1 MHIPQLRV
9 RTGFSFRECY
19 GQIDD
24 IAARLQEIGATS
36 AGIVDAGTWGHVTF
50 EKEMKKAGVTPMF
63 GMEVPIYSRD
73 EEGERGPFSPRAWML
88 AKDTRKFYNA
98 TTQSVQNRGMTREE
112 FGCMQ
117 GMMNSESHVYKFAG
131 GAIDSL
137 RYGDYDYIDLNP
149 ASIVT
154 AHRGMHH
161 HRLTGIPIV
170 ITSYNDMP
178 SIDDASY
185 AYGWEVRDSV
195 GIRHIATVDEIWSKL
210 QLIMTRKEF
219 DLAVAQTHLV
229 AECLKGVSLQKAPI
243 IEAPGDLLQLCRA
256 GQAVRLATGRIPE
269 WTPVYEERL
278 IEEIRQIQFKKFD
291 SYFVVVADLIQYAKK
306 HMFVGPARGS
316 AAGSLVCFLMGIT
329 EIDPLPYNLLF
340 QRFIDISREDFPD
353 IDIDFSDSK
362 RYMVFDY
369 LREKY
374 GASHVSKVG
383 NVSTLQPKSVLPQVG
398 KKFKLPASDSF
409 NLHNVLYKY
418 ADGDPRYGHALE
430 DTFNKTGPGAAF
442 KERNPEAAHI
452 MEVIETHPSH
462 TSVHAG
468 GVLVCNDPISD
479 FCTLTEDGVA
489 QIDKVD
495 AEYLNL
501 LKIDALGLRTLGI
514 IEDSGVIDAATL
526 YGLPFD
532 DPEVLA
538 VIANDQCSGVFQF
551 EGAAVRSATKQIEN
565 FNRFEQIVNL
575 TALARP
581 GPMGSGMD
589 RSYINRANGKEKV
602 TYDFPLLESHLKE
615 TFGVIVYQE
624 QLMSII
630 REIGGFDWAKTSAVR
645 KGMAKSKGEEYLNQ
659 WKPDFVSGAVK
670 NGVHEEDAEKLWKEM
685 STFGAYGFNKSHSV
699 AYGAVTYWTC
709 YLKRYHR
716 LEFAAACLRAAK
728 DDDQTIAILREL
740 AAEGVS
746 YTPIDPDYSEM
757 NWKVADGR
765 LIGGIMNAKGYGAV
779 KALKFVED
787 RERWNQMHAS
797 GTMTNAEIKKEI
809 KAKERLANSQ
819 VLFGDLR
826 EAHSKFGHFYD
837 NPRLADVRTG
847 EPILEMKAV
856 ANRKEAVIIAK
867 VNSKKVQDERSSDR
881 TKKRGGKEWGTGPS
895 EFVDLF
901 MVDDSADTP
910 MRFRIK
916 PENFDLYAKPL
927 IDDPKGTW
935 YLVRAWKLP
944 DIDMFIVKRIKRL
957 EDEPKGI
964 EGLEESQ
971 GSDGHE
977 PLSESGTSGEHAEIP
992 SGYYRDQSEGPD
1004 VLD

>member
-1 MHIPQLRV
+1 MMHIPQLRV
-9 RTGFSFRECY
+9 RTGFTFRDCY
-19 GQIDD
+19 GEISD
-24 IAARLQEIGATS
+24 IAVRLKDIGAES
-36 AGIVDAGTWGHVTF
+36 AGIVDHGTWGHVTW
-50 EKEMKKAGVTPMF
+50 EKELTKAGIAPMF
-63 GMEVPIYSRD
+63 GMEVPIYGHD
-73 EEGERGPFSPRAWML
+73 LEGEVKPFKPRAWML
-88 AKDTRKFYNA
+88 AADTRAFYNA
-98 TTQSVQNRGMTREE
+98 TTQSVQNKGMTRAE
-112 FGCMQ
+112 FGAMQ
-117 GMMNSESHVYKFAG
+117 GAWSKEDAKVFKFSG
-131 GAIDSL
+131 GAIDDL
-137 RYGDYDYIDLNP
+137 NFGDYDFIDLNP
-149 ASIVT
+149 SAIT
-154 AHRGMHH
+154 LAHRGVTK
-161 HRLTGIPIV
+161 HRQSGIPMV

-178 SIDDASY
+178 TPEDARF
-185 AYGWEVRDSV
+185 AHGWEVRDSV
-195 GIRHIATVDEIWSKL
+195 GMRHIATVEEIWSRLKL
-210 QLIMTRKEF
+210 VMTREEF
-219 DLAVAQTHLV
+219 DEACENTREVA
-229 AECLKGVSLQKAPI
+229 ARLKDVRLQKAPVI
-243 IEAPGDLLQLCRA
+243 SVAGDILELCRA
-256 GQAVRLATGRIPE
+256 GMVERLHSGRIQT
-269 WTPVYEERL
+269 WTQEYEDRL
-278 IEEIRQIQFKKFD
+278 LEEIRQIQLKGFD
-291 SYFVVVADLIQYAKK
+291 SYFVVVADLIAYAKK

-362 RYMVFDY
+362 RFMVFDY

-374 GASHVSKVG
+374 GNSHVSKVG

-409 NLHNVLYKY
+409 ALHNVLFKY
-418 ADGDPRYGHALE
+418 LDGDPRYGHALE

-442 KERNPEAAHI
+442 KERNPEAVRI
-452 MEVIETHPSH
+452 MEVLECHPSH

-479 FCTLTEDGVA
+479 FCTLTEEGVA
-489 QIDKVD
+489 QLDKVD

-514 IEDSGVIDAATL
+514 LEDTGVIDAPTL

-538 VIANDQCSGVFQF
+538 IIGNDQVSGVFQF
-551 EGAAVRSATKQIEN
+551 EGAAVRAATKQIAD
-565 FNRFEQIVNL
+565 FNRFDQIVNL

-589 RSYINRANGKEKV
+589 KSYINRANGKEKV
-602 TYDFPLLESHLKE
+602 TYDFPQLETHLKD

-659 WKPDFVSGAVK
+659 WRPDFIAGAIA
-670 NGVHEEDAEKLWKEM
+670 NGVDEADAAKLWKEM

-699 AYGAVTYWTC
+699 AYAAVTYWTC
-709 YLKRYHR
+709 YMKRYHR

-746 YTPIDPDYSEM
+746 YTPIDPDFSEM

-779 KALKFVED
+779 KAAAYVEK
-787 RERWNQMHAS
+787 R
-797 GTMTNAEIKKEI
+797 NAGLLTQKDKD
-809 KAKERLANSQ
+809 RLANSQ
-819 VLFGDLR
+819 VNFGDLR
-826 EAHSKFGHFYD
+826 EAHTKWGHFYD
-837 NPRLADVRTG
+837 NPRLANVLTG
-847 EPILEMKAV
+847 EPILGMKEV
-856 ANRKEAVIIAK
+856 ADRKEAVIIAK
-867 VNSKKVQDERSSDR
+867 LGSKKVQDERSADR
-881 TKKRGGKEWGTGPS
+881 TKKRGKAWGDGPS

-901 MVDDSADTP
+901 MADDSADTP

-916 PENFDLYAKPL
+916 PENFDIYAKPL
-927 IDDPKGTW
+927 LDDPKGTW

-944 DIDMFIVKRIKRL
+944 EIDMFIVKRIK
-957 EDEPKGI
+957 K
-964 EGLEESQ
+964 LEESNEQ
-971 GSDGHE
+971 E
-977 PLSESGTSGEHAEIP
+977 KRATSVVE
-992 SGYYRDQSEGPD
+992 SEGSCGEVGAEAGAD
-1004 VLD
+1004 

>member
-19 GQIDD
+19 GQVSD
-24 IAARLQEIGATS
+24 IAARLKAIGCES
-36 AGIVDAGTWGHVTF
+36 AGIVDQGTWGHVTW
-50 EKEMKKAGVTPMF
+50 EKEMKSAGITPMF

-73 EEGERGPFSPRAWML
+73 EEGERNPFTPRAWML
-88 AKDTRKFYNA
+88 AADTRRFYNA
-98 TTQSVQNRGMTREE
+98 TTQSIQNRGMSREE
-112 FGCMQ
+112 FGAIPSAFDF
-117 GMMNSESHVYKFAG
+117 NAAHVFKFAG

-137 RYGDYDYIDLNP
+137 RYGDYDYIDVNP
-149 ASIVT
+149 ASIVH
-154 AHRGMHH
+154 AARGVHH
-161 HRLTGIPIV
+161 HNLTGLPLV

-178 SIDDASY
+178 SFEDRSY
-185 AYGWEVRDSV
+185 AYGWEVRESV
-195 GIRHIATVDEIWSKL
+195 GLRHIATVDEIWSKL
-210 QLIMTRKEF
+210 SFVMDHSTF
-219 DLAVAQTHLV
+219 DKALQNTHEVA
-229 AECLKGVSLQKAPI
+229 ARLKGITLQKAPI
-243 IEAPGDLLQLCRA
+243 IEADGDIVTLCREGA
-256 GQAVRLATGRIPE
+256 QWRIAKGRIRE
-269 WTPVYEERL
+269 WTQAYEDRL
-278 IEEIRQIQFKKFD
+278 IEEIRQIQLKGFD
-291 SYFVVVADLIQYAKK
+291 SYFIVVADLIKYAKK

-316 AAGSLVCFLMGIT
+316 ASGSLVCFLMGIT
-329 EIDPLPYNLLF
+329 EIDPLPYTLLF

-362 RYMVFDY
+362 RFMVFDY

-374 GASHVSKVG
+374 GNSHVSKVG

-430 DTFNKTGPGAAF
+430 DTFNKTSPGMAF

-514 IEDSGVIDAATL
+514 IEDSGVIDAETL
-526 YGLPFD
+526 YGLPLN

-538 VIANDQCSGVFQF
+538 IIANDQCSGVFQF

-565 FNRFEQIVNL
+565 FNSFEQIVNL

-589 RSYINRANGKEKV
+589 RAYINRANGKEKV
-602 TYDFPLLESHLKE
+602 TYDFPQLEDHLKE
-615 TFGVIVYQE
+615 TYGVIVYQE

-659 WKPDFVSGAVK
+659 WKPDFVSGAIA
-670 NGVHEEDAEKLWKEM
+670 NGVEEDAAEKLWKEM

-740 AAEGVS
+740 AAEGVN

-765 LIGGIMNAKGYGAV
+765 LVGGIMNAKGYGMV
-779 KALKFVED
+779 KALKYVED
-787 RERWNQMHAS
+787 RERWKQLHAS
-797 GTMTNAEIKKEI
+797 GTMTKAELKKEE

-819 VLFGDLR
+819 VLFGDLA
-826 EAHSKFGHFYD
+826 EAHSLFGHFYD
-837 NPRLADVRTG
+837 NPRLANVLTG
-847 EPILEMKAV
+847 EPILGMKEV

-867 VNSKKVQDERSSDR
+867 VNSKKVQDEKSSDR
-881 TKKRGGKEWGTGPS
+881 TKKRGGKEWGDGPS

-927 IDDPKGTW
+927 IDDPKGSW

-957 EDEPKGI
+957 EIEPKRI
-964 EGLEESQ
+964 EGMDE
-971 GSDGHE
+971 
-977 PLSESGTSGEHAEIP
+977 
-992 SGYYRDQSEGPD
+992 SEGPCAEVGSSD
-1004 VLD
+1004 AQD